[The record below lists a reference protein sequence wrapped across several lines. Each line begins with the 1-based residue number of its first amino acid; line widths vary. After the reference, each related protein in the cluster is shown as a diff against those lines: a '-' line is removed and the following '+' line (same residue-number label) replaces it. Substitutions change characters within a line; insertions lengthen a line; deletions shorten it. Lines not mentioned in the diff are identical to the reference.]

1 MRVFWMN
8 QYLLVYLDKTIN
20 IMILEERLLKEEA
33 LKNAKLL
40 TEEEENNI
48 PTVEEICESA
58 LSEFNKLCDKIDEE
72 ECSLQ

>member
-1 MRVFWMN
+1 
-8 QYLLVYLDKTIN
+8 
-20 IMILEERLLKEEA
+20 MILEERLLKEEA

-40 TEEEENNI
+40 TEEEEENNI